1 MDNDF
6 TGNSG
11 PLSLA
16 ERARL
21 GLLEPELEV
30 SEIAELEQPADR
42 AARKALRVAI
52 NKAIT
57 YGDLVTEPPVYR
69 PWQRTVLEQVGGF
82 LDRNPNWDS
91 KRLVTKSGETRIILV
106 DREIYRTWRAQCPA
120 TLLSPLS
127 QIHKWLGATPA
138 VETIPP
144 AKPSLS
150 LPEKRQRQDA
160 LSHAIS
166 AAIAVLSPSGGPLPQ
181 PKVLFEYLRTSDKT
195 KTVIDSSKEQ
205 LTWYS
210 AETGRKQTATI
221 ANLKRR
227 LDRWK
232 D

>member
-1 MDNDF
+1 MNDDS
-6 TGNSG
+6 TGNDG

-16 ERARL
+16 ERAAK
-21 GLLEPELEV
+21 GLLPDSL
-30 SEIAELEQPADR
+30 SIFEIAELELPTAPAV
-42 AARKALRVAI
+42 RKALSSAIRAAVA
-52 NKAIT
+52 
-57 YGDLVTEPPVYR
+57 YGDLHAPIKEETIPARLQRRDFLRLPPIEIPAKTISINV
-69 PWQRTVLEQVGGF
+69 
-82 LDRNPNWDS
+82 
-91 KRLVTKSGETRIILV
+91 I
-106 DREIYRTWRAQCPA
+106 DRESYRAWRAQCPA

-144 AKPSLS
+144 VEPFLS